1 VANSLRQ
8 ILRDDSCSS
17 EVAHLSSSGSLHQ
30 ALYHPSIV
38 AMYTAFSNSH
48 AYFQIMELC
57 SRGTLSAFLKSRD
70 PPILQES
77 ELRGVIK
84 TLVDALTYLRKER
97 VLHRDIKA
105 SNILITDD
113 FRVVGHYTSDD
124 SESFTLSSYLETCRL
139 RSSA

>member
-1 VANSLRQ
+1 
-8 ILRDDSCSS
+8 
-17 EVAHLSSSGSLHQ
+17 
-30 ALYHPSIV
+30 
-38 AMYTAFSNSH
+38 MYTAFSNSH
-48 AYFQIMELC
+48 AYFQVMELC
-57 SRGTLSAFLKSRD
+57 SRGTLSAFLKYRD

-113 FRVVGHYTSDD
+113 FRVVGQYTKDD
-124 SESFTLSSYLETCRL
+124 LEPFTLSSYLETCRL
-139 RSSA
+139 WSSA